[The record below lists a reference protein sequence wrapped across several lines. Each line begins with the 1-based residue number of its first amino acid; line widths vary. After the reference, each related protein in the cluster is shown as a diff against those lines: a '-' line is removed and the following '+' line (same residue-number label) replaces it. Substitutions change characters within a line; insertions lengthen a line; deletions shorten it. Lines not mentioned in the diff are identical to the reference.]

1 MSRKKSERELQQ
13 IQQNLEYQTGELKV
27 FLADVVSVDI
37 SKNENLEDRMIE
49 LENLVNT
56 YGGIVILEHIQKK
69 AHPDY
74 DTYIGGGKLD
84 EIISEMQLKGA
95 NLLIIGNILKPSQIY
110 KINEKLRKIGAKAWD
125 RIDLILKIF
134 EKNAKSREAK
144 LQIELAAISHMGPR
158 IYDMGMELGKQG
170 GKGKGE
176 TNTEIMK
183 RHLQRRKI
191 AIKDELEHYIK
202 VRAEHR
208 KNRVRKG
215 LNTVG
220 VVGYTNAGK
229 STLTNSLTKKGV
241 LAEDKLFATLGTS
254 VGKMWVEATEKN
266 NFRGRE
272 YLINDTIGFI
282 RDLPP
287 ELIDAF
293 TSTLEDSIEADL
305 LLHVIDAGD
314 PKIEEKIKV
323 VDDILKNIGA
333 TGEKIYVFNKI
344 DGIEGKIYEKTLEN
358 GEVENISYLEY
369 LKEKFAEYN
378 PIFVSAFKKIN
389 LEELKDKIVE
399 ILN

>member
-1 MSRKKSERELQQ
+1 M
-13 IQQNLEYQTGELKV
+13 
-27 FLADVVSVDI
+27 
-37 SKNENLEDRMIE
+37 
-49 LENLVNT
+49 
-56 YGGIVILEHIQKK
+56 
-69 AHPDY
+69 
-74 DTYIGGGKLD
+74 
-84 EIISEMQLKGA
+84 
-95 NLLIIGNILKPSQIY
+95 KPSQIY
-110 KINEKLRKIGAKAWD
+110 KINEKLRKIWAKAWD

-144 LQIELAAISHMGPR
+144 LQIELAAISHMWPR
-158 IYDMGMELGKQG
+158 IYDMWMELGKQG
-170 GKGKGE
+170 WKWKWE

-191 AIKDELEHYIK
+191 AIKDELEHYTK

-215 LNTVG
+215 LNTVW
-220 VVGYTNAGK
+220 VVWYTNAWK
-229 STLTNSLTKKGV
+229 STLTNSLTKKWV
-241 LAEDKLFATLGTS
+241 LAEDKLFATLWTS
-254 VGKMWVEATEKN
+254 VWKMWVEATEKN
-266 NFRGRE
+266 NFRWRE
-272 YLINDTIGFI
+272 YLINDTIWFI

-305 LLHVIDAGD
+305 LLHVIDAWD

-323 VDDILKNIGA
+323 VDDILKNIWA
-333 TGEKIYVFNKI
+333 TWEKIYVFNKI
-344 DGIEGKIYEKTLEN
+344 DWIEWKIYEKTLEN
-358 GEVENISYLEY
+358 WEVENISYLEY